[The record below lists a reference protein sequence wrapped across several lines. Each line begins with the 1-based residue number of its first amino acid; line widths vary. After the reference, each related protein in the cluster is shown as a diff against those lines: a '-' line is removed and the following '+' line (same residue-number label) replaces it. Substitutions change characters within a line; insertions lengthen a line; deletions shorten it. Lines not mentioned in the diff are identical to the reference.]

1 MENWNTEFL
10 EELEKWKMVWDILDH
25 QMSDQDRAAALWW
38 MDDEAQNFIIDTLS
52 DQKWRLE
59 NLYFIV
65 NEEWEKLQFDPN
77 FIQREIMSEILDS
90 DDDYIRHIILKY
102 RQGWVSTFFTILLL
116 DEFLFGWRNIYNVII
131 AHERKLLISLF
142 MKIRFAL
149 ENIEDEFKPFIPKMD
164 KNNANELYIIDDN
177 NRLAISLNVRW
188 ETPTRLH
195 LTELAWREV
204 KEQQKIITSI
214 NPFRKTKITIE
225 STANWVW
232 DTFYNITMAARVW
245 KWNYKLLFYPWY
257 IEERNRTE
265 IPFWYWLSEKEI
277 EEVRKTGEKSY
288 RLDLT
293 DKEAQIKKQFKL
305 DDEQVYWRRKQIEDA
320 LSIWEDWAKIFDQE
334 NPDSIDTAFVA
345 SGTQVFDLWLTY
357 LIETPEKEIW
367 DFKIFWTPE
376 DSMVFWIDTAEGWK
390 TSDYSTI
397 IWMSRSWK
405 VLVTFRKRCQDFQL
419 AEAMDQIF
427 SLKHKWKYFVW
438 TIQVER
444 NKWTGFVIESKKYDW
459 FYLILKWRDV
469 TATKEDNIKEYYWF
483 WTGGWSKEL
492 IIRDFRKAIYNKK
505 VQITQ
510 QIYTEIS
517 TYIYNKWKAE
527 AMSWKHDDM
536 IMAAMIAYNWILYEN
551 WVETYEEVKID
562 RSWETAVE
570 TFDRKLM
577 SWNYDETEYDEW
589 DDQYN

>member
-38 MDDEAQNFIIDTLS
+38 MDEEAQNFIIETLS

-149 ENIEDEFKPFIPKMD
+149 ENIEDEFKPFIPRMD

-257 IEERNRTE
+257 IEERNKTE
-265 IPFWYWLSEKEI
+265 IPFWYWLSDGEI
-277 EEVRKTGEKSY
+277 EVARKTGENSY

-305 DDEQVYWRRKQIEDA
+305 CDEQVYWRRKQIEDA
-320 LSIWEDWAKIFDQE
+320 LAIWEDWAKIFDQE

-357 LIETPEKEIW
+357 LINEPEKEIW

-405 VLVTFRKRCQDFQL
+405 TLITFRKRCQDFQL

-469 TATKEDNIKEYYWF
+469 TATREDNIKEYYWF

-505 VQITQ
+505 IQITQ

-551 WVETYEEVKID
+551 WVETYEEVRID
-562 RSWETAVE
+562 RSWETGVE
-570 TFDRKLM
+570 TFDRQLM

-589 DDQYN
+589 DDQY